1 MGVIFN
7 IQFVENIHSNIMDDC
22 ECLLLDSSNQTSS
35 CTQPTS
41 CWSTFGLPAKI
52 IGANK
57 NEIIKSFASCKTCF
71 QTYSYSSSTTTMS
84 NHKCSSLSNN
94 NQSKIEPIPL
104 VKSNSSTPNSDTTN
118 SVNSKALQKHK
129 RLITS
134 AISDWVCS
142 NTRPINIVEDIG
154 LKDLI
159 EQCIKIETANTRRD
173 EIKDVLIKA
182 ARERCLTLSP
192 DLWSDRYKK
201 HHIWAA
207 LHTGQSNK
215 TGPSVVKALEEGLSM
230 YDLVPFMSDIVWVCD
245 GGSNLLKALE
255 KFTVVRC
262 TAHRLN
268 NCLQT
273 IFFQT
278 NALKFKKHILFP
290 DHFHDKSEDEDD
302 QDSNSEDEQ
311 KEDGFDDDEVN
322 NQQKACIKYNSTISN
337 RKANAVPFISQLP
350 TNAKRILITIVLCK
364 ELVRYVKKMNLNQ
377 DLEDRN
383 SFVLLQCT
391 VVRWLSLMNCLESVN
406 KSLVPL
412 EEIFE
417 EKKLNKTKLNRIS
430 GHLWNKLIDFLK
442 PWEYVMK
449 RIQSSKTP
457 SIHIVTPS
465 ICIINSSLETKS
477 DDSKHDKG

>member
-1 MGVIFN
+1 
-7 IQFVENIHSNIMDDC
+7 NIHSNIMDDC

-35 CTQPTS
+35 CTQPSNSSISMSTDSSIQHYTKESIMLALKYKKKQYTIVEKKSKAS

-350 TNAKRILITIVLCK
+350 TNAKRILITIVL
-364 ELVRYVKKMNLNQ
+364 
-377 DLEDRN
+377 
-383 SFVLLQCT
+383 F
-391 VVRWLSLMNCLESVN
+391 
-406 KSLVPL
+406 PL